1 MRTDQFSPG
10 DIVIVTG
17 ARDITGAIGI
27 VLGEGN
33 VWDYT
38 VEFPTLHNETF
49 RLDPEQ
55 LHKID
60 LETLIKIASPVSP
73 AVLALL
79 S

>member
-1 MRTDQFSPG
+1 MSNFYPG
-10 DIVIVTG
+10 DIVIVTE
-17 ARDITGAIGI
+17 ARDITGYIGV

-38 VEFPTLHNETF
+38 VSFPTLNNETF

-60 LETLIKIASPVSP
+60 LETLIKMASPVP
-73 AVLALL
+73 AALL
-79 S
+79 AFLS